1 MILLTIPFP
10 NNPRKEASL
19 VFVRLHAWL
28 IVYSAN

>member
-19 VFVRLHAWL
+19 VIVKLRGLT
-28 IVYSAN
+28 IVYSTN